1 MLSKYQMRF
10 LLLEDQGKGHL
21 LDSQPL
27 SIARGEEKSCIMTK
41 ALVSNHNFSQYTK
54 SSKSI
59 IFLGSIDSEF
69 LMTLNSEFRSISS
82 IVLFVL

>member
-10 LLLEDQGKGHL
+10 LLLEDQGKGDL

-54 SSKSI
+54 SSK
-59 IFLGSIDSEF
+59 
-69 LMTLNSEFRSISS
+69 
-82 IVLFVL
+82 